1 MIDKNT
7 EQMNQQDHNNKLLN
21 ELLTDRRKQVA
32 QERRTTVERRPTS
45 ELPVRQT
52 SSTTTRQT
60 GAVTVRQTGA
70 IPTRQT
76 SSLPLRQ
83 TGELPAQPKT
93 ISGASVATSHP
104 HPQLR
109 RTPSPTTGRRATA
122 SHRYSYDNDLYLSP
136 SIIYTAGT
144 NIIWVVFIAVVI
156 WLGVSIAQSTSG
168 SEILSSY
175 YQSSNL
181 RAAAKVIG
189 ITLPPP
195 SPAQIAADLVIP
207 PGEANILGAPTIT
220 AERVDEILRVYNS
233 PAVGTGTYWIE
244 YGLEFG
250 IDPVYALAFFMHESQ
265 LGTNPNWAGH
275 KGDGTNTHNVGNIIC
290 AGYPTCFGR
299 FRDYPDWPSGI
310 RDWYRLIA
318 VEYVQGRGVAT
329 VESIIPVYAPSFEN
343 DVPTYVNSVKSYVAQ
358 WRMQ

>member
-1 MIDKNT
+1 LIKI
-7 EQMNQQDHNNKLLN
+7 QIMNQHDHNNKLLN

-32 QERRTTVERRPTS
+32 QERRTTMERRQTS
-45 ELPVRQT
+45 ELPTRQT
-52 SSTTTRQT
+52 TPVSIRQTGAMPTTRQT
-60 GAVTVRQTGA
+60 GALPAR
-70 IPTRQT
+70 PT

-83 TGELPAQPKT
+83 TGAISAQPKS
-93 ISGASVATSHP
+93 IDATSIATSQP

-109 RTPSPTTGRRATA
+109 RHSTTLTERRATG
-122 SHRYSYDNDLYLSP
+122 SHRYSHDDDLYLSP

-144 NIIWVVFIAVVI
+144 NIIWVVCIAVVA
-156 WLGVSIAQSTSG
+156 WLGFSISQSTNG

-195 SPAQIAADLVIP
+195 SPAEIAVDLVIP
-207 PGEANILGAPTIT
+207 AGEANILGAPTVT
-220 AERVDEILRVYNS
+220 AERIDEILRVYNS
-233 PAVGTGTYWIE
+233 PAVGTGSYWIE

-299 FRDYPDWPSGI
+299 FRDYQDWPTGI

-329 VESIIPVYAPSFEN
+329 VESIIPIYAPSFEN
-343 DVPTYVNSVKSYVAQ
+343 DIPTYINSVKSYVAQ